1 MPITALGL
9 VVPAIVIF
17 TLGFTGLSGYFVYRQ
32 NTTLYREVKVLLL
45 YVHIFFGGVLVLEFL
60 RTFLTSTLFIAIY
73 TILGTSFILW
83 DVLLLMTVGAAIY
96 LRPEGQGIRK
106 LVATIIKKRIV
117 GGIYLG
123 IAVFTLG
130 VDAYLAIFQP
140 FTPVSV
146 VNIVGIT
153 VASTSFTQTYLALVL
168 VVLVLFLTYPTA
180 LFLNARSKTKIDR
193 SEEHSC
199 CFP

>member
-1 MPITALGL
+1 MPVTALGL

-83 DVLLLMTVGAAIY
+83 DVLLLMTVGAVIY
-96 LRPEGQGIRK
+96 LRPEGKGVRK

-130 VDAYLAIFQP
+130 VDAYLVIFQP
-140 FTPVSV
+140 FTRVNV

-153 VASTSFTQTYLALVL
+153 VASTSFTQTYLSLVL
-168 VVLVLFLTYPTA
+168 AVLVLFLIYPTA
-180 LFLNARSKTKIDR
+180 LFLNAK
-193 SEEHSC
+193 
-199 CFP
+199 